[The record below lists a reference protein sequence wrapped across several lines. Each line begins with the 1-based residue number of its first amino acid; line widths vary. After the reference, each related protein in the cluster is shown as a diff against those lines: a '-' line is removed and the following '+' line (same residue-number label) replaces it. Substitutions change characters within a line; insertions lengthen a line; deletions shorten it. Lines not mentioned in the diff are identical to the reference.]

1 MIKVAIVDD
10 EENALY
16 AIRTY
21 VEKELLP
28 SDETEI
34 FVFRKAEDLLK
45 RLEEKF
51 EMDIVIADI
60 EMPGMNGIELGKRI
74 NALHRAIYL
83 IFISA
88 YTNYA
93 AESYMLEAYQYIL
106 KSDMDRRFSNIFR
119 RLLER
124 VKREKER
131 YRMIGTPTRK
141 EMVYYREI
149 IYITKS
155 KGTKYIRYITRNGEY
170 TERIS
175 LSQVMEELH
184 SKEFIQI
191 ERGCIININH
201 IAEVQDTYMRMDN
214 GEQVVISRAKL
225 KKVREEINLYRG
237 SL

>member
-10 EENALY
+10 EKNALNV
-16 AIRTY
+16 IRIY

-34 FVFRKAEDLLK
+34 FTFTKAEDLLK
-45 RLEEKF
+45 RLEERL
-51 EMDIVIADI
+51 EIDIVIADV

-83 IFISA
+83 VFITA

-106 KSDMDRRFSNIFR
+106 KSDMERRFSNIFR

-124 VKREKER
+124 VKLEKKR
-131 YRMIGTPTRK
+131 YRMIGTPTSK
-141 EMVYYREI
+141 EMVYYRDI
-149 IYITKS
+149 IYITKL
-155 KGTKYIRYITRNGEY
+155 KGAKYVRYITRNGEY

-175 LSQVMEELH
+175 LSQAMEELN
-184 SKEFIQI
+184 SREFLQI
-191 ERGCIININH
+191 ERGYIININH
-201 IAEVQDTYMRMDN
+201 ITGVQGTYVYMDN
-214 GEQVVISRAKL
+214 GERVVISRAKL
-225 KKVREEINLYRG
+225 KKVKEAINLYRG